1 KDFLPAKLT
10 LSALNKAAQHCEGC
24 HLYQDATQ
32 TVFGEG
38 SKDAQLII
46 VGEIPGD
53 KEDIQGKPFVGPAG
67 ALLRQALEFSDLD
80 WEDIY
85 LTNVVKHFK
94 FYYKNNRRMH
104 RSPVG
109 AEIKACKPWLD
120 AEIKV
125 VQPKVIVCLGAVA
138 AKSLIDKKFQINK
151 SRGKWFEYNF
161 TENISGK
168 VLATYHPS
176 AILRAPDEVARHEM
190 KQAFIKDFKKV
201 AKAICL

>member
-1 KDFLPAKLT
+1 MSSAKDFMPSKLM
-10 LSALNKAAQHCEGC
+10 LSALNKAAKHCQGC
-24 HLYQDATQ
+24 HLYQNATQ

-38 SKDAQLII
+38 SEYARLII

-67 ALLRQALEFSDLD
+67 ALLRQAVESSDLD

-94 FYYKNNRRMH
+94 FYYKNNQRVH
-104 RSPVG
+104 RSPIG
-109 AEIKACKPWLD
+109 AEIKACRPWLD

-125 VQPKVIVCLGAVA
+125 LQPKVIVCLGSIA
-138 AKSLIDKKFQINK
+138 AKSLIDKKFHITEN
-151 SRGKWFEYNF
+151 RGKWFDYNF

-168 VLATYHPS
+168 ILATYHPS
-176 AILRAPDEVARHEM
+176 AILRAPDEAVRHEM
-190 KQAFIKDFKKV
+190 K
-201 AKAICL
+201 